1 MLWRCPRGREKRAFS
16 IILMSHVFHKSS
28 GFFTCMEYKKPL
40 FDLPNI
46 SWLVDYKLL
55 LLTAHHSAEAVNNF
69 NCFIPCLHILR
80 LFSKVKLNM
89 MNCALIL
96 VVMISTF
103 CGLLG
108 WHKRVL
114 WRIQREAEMSTS
126 DRQHSIRPSASL
138 PWWFPLSILMEAK
151 GPDLALA

>member
-1 MLWRCPRGREKRAFS
+1 
-16 IILMSHVFHKSS
+16 
-28 GFFTCMEYKKPL
+28 MEYKKSL

-69 NCFIPCLHILR
+69 ICFIPCLHILR
-80 LFSKVKLNM
+80 LFPKVKLNM

-114 WRIQREAEMSTS
+114 
-126 DRQHSIRPSASL
+126 
-138 PWWFPLSILMEAK
+138 
-151 GPDLALA
+151 